1 VSSGGAH
8 WKLRFGSFE
17 LSTRERV
24 LRRDGVA
31 VSLGSRALDILTY
44 LAERPGTVIGK
55 KELIDHVWSGVTV
68 EEGSLRVH
76 ISAIR
81 KALGDGRSGNRYIA
95 NVQGKGYSFVGAI
108 VSLEDGAVSDSD
120 KLLYQGNLPAR
131 LPRMIG
137 RDQVVTEVKDR
148 LREDRFVTLR
158 PRCIG
163 KTTGAIATGHALAA
177 EFNEEVYFFDRGS
190 LTDQRSVAGAIGK
203 SLGVTPRSNDACRDV
218 INLVRSRK
226 LLVILY
232 ICQQGN
238 EPVASGADNL
248 FHVRLSTR
256 HRS

>member
-1 VSSGGAH
+1 M
-8 WKLRFGSFE
+8 
-17 LSTRERV
+17 

-81 KALGDGRSGNRYIA
+81 KALGDGRFGNRYIA

-108 VSLEDGAVSDSD
+108 VSHEDGAVSDSE
-120 KLLYQGNLPAR
+120 KLLYRGNLPAR

-137 RDQVVTEVKDR
+137 RDQLVTEVKDR
-148 LREDRFVTLR
+148 LREDRFVTLLG
-158 PRCIG
+158 PGGIG
-163 KTTGAIATGHALAA
+163 KTTVAIATGHALAA
-177 EFNEEVYFFDRGS
+177 EFNEEVYFVDLGS

-203 SLGVTPRSNDACRDV
+203 SLGVTPRSSDACRDV
-218 INLVRSRK
+218 INLVRSK
-226 LLVILY
+226 
-232 ICQQGN
+232 
-238 EPVASGADNL
+238 AA
-248 FHVRLSTR
+248 R
-256 HRS
+256 HP